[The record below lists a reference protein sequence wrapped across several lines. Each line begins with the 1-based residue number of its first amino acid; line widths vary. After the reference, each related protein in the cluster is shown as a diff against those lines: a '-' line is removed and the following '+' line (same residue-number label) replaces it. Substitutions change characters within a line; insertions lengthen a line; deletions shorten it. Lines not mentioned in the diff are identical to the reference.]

1 MPVRKEIN
9 TTLLKLKQQQQNT
22 LKLKL
27 LCANHTTAFRG
38 YLLSFSTLTGT
49 GDRCFATSQKVC
61 ATHAFS

>member
-9 TTLLKLKQQQQNT
+9 TTLLKLKQQQQQNT

-38 YLLSFSTLTGT
+38 YLLSCSILTGT
-49 GDRCFATSQKVC
+49 GDRCFATSQKGVC
-61 ATHAFS
+61 